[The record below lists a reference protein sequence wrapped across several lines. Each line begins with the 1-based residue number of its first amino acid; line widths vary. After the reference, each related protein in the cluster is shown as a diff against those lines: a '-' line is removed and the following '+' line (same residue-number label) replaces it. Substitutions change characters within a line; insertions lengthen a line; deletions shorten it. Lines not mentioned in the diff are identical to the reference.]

1 MQSFLAA
8 FLPILALM
16 LTPIFLILIGWVVG
30 ATRDVLAPR
39 SRSSARQR

>member
-16 LTPIFLILIGWVVG
+16 LTPVFLILIGWVVG
-30 ATRDVLAPR
+30 AARDVLASRGR
-39 SRSSARQR
+39 SPARER